1 MVILCIF
8 VDDVKGSFDGLSTEL
23 RCAWGAG
30 VVLKLGGVARME
42 LNYVVP
48 LAVHPGDRWVML

>member
-48 LAVHPGDRWVML
+48 LAVHPGDR